1 MKRLLIC
8 LFLATPFLC
17 LSQSNYL
24 KGYIIT
30 NTKEKIEGYIDFDG
44 GPFTPSEIR
53 FKKDLTMTPQT
64 FTVENCQGYGIEN
77 KADFKRFSVSLSQ
90 SHTRISALKEGL
102 DTTTRRETVFLKL
115 LQEGKNLALFSYTD
129 EIKERFYLLNKKSK
143 EPYELF
149 RALFLAKH
157 SATVTGNFK
166 FREQLMAELT
176 NNEGV
181 GHYDPIDL
189 NTLRYEQKDL
199 LKVVLAINNQ
209 KPPKTKISRVKIFA
223 GTGLS
228 MSIASYKG
236 LHVLANDEALTTPSY
251 DPMLTAGFDIFLDP
265 AMMRYTLKVG
275 ASLYTSENK
284 IVSTGNSIH
293 SFDQVSIGLEPQ
305 FIYSFYYRDRF
316 RLFAGIGAGIY
327 YSSYSNNKPGRF
339 FLPAV
344 PGGEEGFELQPV
356 DFNPFNI
363 TALGRIGAV
372 AGKRIEISL
381 GYIIPS
387 ALTSYSAYNVQ
398 IRRITFGINYLFGS
412 Y

>member
-1 MKRLLIC
+1 MKRILIC
-8 LFLATPFLC
+8 LFLATPLLC
-17 LSQSNYL
+17 RSQSNYL

-30 NTKEKIEGYIDFDG
+30 NTKEKLEGYVDFEG

-77 KADFKRFSVSLSQ
+77 KADFKRFTVSLSQ
-90 SHTRISALKEGL
+90 SPTRISALKHGL
-102 DTTTRRETVFLKL
+102 DTTTKRGTVFLKL
-115 LQEGKNLALFSYTD
+115 LQEGKNLTLFSYTD

-149 RALFLAKH
+149 RALFLAPR
-157 SATVTGNFK
+157 SATVIGNFK
-166 FREQLMAELT
+166 FRDQLMAELT
-176 NNEGV
+176 GNEGV
-181 GHYDPIDL
+181 GSYDPLDL
-189 NTLRYEQKDL
+189 NTLRYEEKDL
-199 LKVVLAINNQ
+199 LKVVSAINNQ
-209 KPPKTKISRVKIFA
+209 KPPKTKISRVKVFA

-228 MSIASYKG
+228 ISSATYKG
-236 LHVLANDEALTTPSY
+236 LHVLANDEAVTTPSY
-251 DPMLTAGFDIFLDP
+251 DPILTAGFDIFLDP

-275 ASLYTSENK
+275 TSLYMSKNK

-293 SFDQVSIGLEPQ
+293 TFDQKSFGLEPQ
-305 FIYSFYYRDRF
+305 FIYSFYSRDRF
-316 RLFAGIGAGIY
+316 RVFAGIGAGIY
-327 YSSYSNNKPGRF
+327 YSSYSNNKPGRLF
-339 FLPAV
+339 SPAV

-363 TALGRIGAV
+363 TALGKIGAV
-372 AGKRIEISL
+372 VHKRIEISL

-387 ALTSYSAYNVQ
+387 ALTSYSAYNV
-398 IRRITFGINYLFGS
+398 RIKRMTFGINYLFGS

>member
-8 LFLATPFLC
+8 LFLASPLLC

-24 KGYIIT
+24 KGYVIT
-30 NTKEKIEGYIDFDG
+30 NTKEKLEGYVNFEG

-53 FKKDLTMTPQT
+53 FKKDLTMAPQT
-64 FTVENCQGYGIEN
+64 FTVENCQGYGIEK

-102 DTTTRRETVFLKL
+102 DTTTKRGTVFLKL
-115 LQEGKNLALFSYTD
+115 LQEGKNLTLFSYTD
-129 EIKERFYLLNKKSK
+129 EIKERFYLLNKRSR

-166 FREQLMAELT
+166 FRDQLMAELT

-181 GHYDPIDL
+181 GAYDPLDL
-189 NTLRYEQKDL
+189 NTLRYEEKDL
-199 LKVVLAINNQ
+199 LNVVSAINDQ
-209 KPPKTKISRVKIFA
+209 KPPKTKISHIKIFA

-228 MSIASYKG
+228 ISNASYKG
-236 LHVLANDEALTTPSY
+236 QHVLANDEAVTTPSY
-251 DPMLTAGFDIFLDP
+251 DPVLTAGFDIFMDP
-265 AMMRYTLKVG
+265 AMMRYTLRVG
-275 ASLYTSENK
+275 VSLYTSKNK
-284 IVSTGNSIH
+284 IVSTGNSRH
-293 SFDQVSIGLEPQ
+293 RFDQKSIGLEPQ
-305 FIYSFYYRDRF
+305 FIYSFYSRDRF
-316 RLFAGIGAGIY
+316 RLFVGIGAGIY
-327 YSSYSNNKPGRF
+327 HSSYSNNKPGRF
-339 FLPAV
+339 FPPAV

-387 ALTSYSAYNVQ
+387 ALTSFSAYNVQ
-398 IRRITFGINYLFGS
+398 IRRTTFGVNYLFGS